1 MVPFV
6 RKLLR
11 IRMLD
16 IKRTLL
22 RAVRRKVLNMLIYL
36 HRTVNLFNNT
46 NLGGSWHEKPHLP
59 ANRESGKLEE
69 NELELFQF

>member
-1 MVPFV
+1 
-6 RKLLR
+6 
-11 IRMLD
+11 
-16 IKRTLL
+16 
-22 RAVRRKVLNMLIYL
+22 MLIYL